1 MSGTNEDG
9 SKKTIDVTGLFRRS
23 AKITFIVE
31 IVSAIVMLG
40 SVAAYLIG
48 GWVNAIGPDI
58 QILLVLVGSVITLVV
73 FLAAF
78 GIFVRFSGKIGD
90 AVVGLGLNEVPDDT
104 PKVKTVVYT
113 YLVLVVLIA
122 VTGVYAWYLV
132 DRSILA
138 PWASSLNS
146 IALRIFGLALGA
158 FVISLLIQLI
168 IAIVGRT
175 ATKVVIEVLDLD
187 EELAE

>member
-132 DRSILA
+132 C
-138 PWASSLNS
+138 
-146 IALRIFGLALGA
+146 
-158 FVISLLIQLI
+158 LLYTSPSP
-168 IAIVGRT
+168 R
-175 ATKVVIEVLDLD
+175 D
-187 EELAE
+187 